1 VLVAAGLSSEVT
13 GAVVGTEAGPDAGL
27 VVTAAAV
34 GTEAGLDAGL
44 VG

>member
-1 VLVAAGLSSEVT
+1 
-13 GAVVGTEAGPDAGL
+13 VGTEAGPDAGL
-27 VVTAAAV
+27 VVTGAAV